1 MTATVLTG
9 QDKQARD
16 DTMADVRLAIADGL
30 TAHDLD
36 VIDPAGDGSQYLKVT
51 NARNAL
57 CEIMI
62 NGNGSVSWEYRSF
75 TGTPGPAQI
84 TGMVLELISAG
95 DDIERRHAP
104 LSRKPALTLTDI
116 VGWILRERGM
126 HVRLAE
132 PGRADDIGELP
143 AEIAVTNPARPDRGT
158 ARVSD
163 GGMIL
168 WQCHLRDPAASTP
181 GIDPREIAGTIA
193 RALIG
198 AEGR

>member
-1 MTATVLTG
+1 MTATTLTG
-9 QDKQARD
+9 QDKLTCD
-16 DTMADVRLAIADGL
+16 NTMDGIRLVVADGL

-36 VIDPAGDGSQYLKVT
+36 VIDPAGNGSQYLQVT

-95 DDIERRHAP
+95 DGIEHRHAP

-116 VGWILRERGM
+116 VGWMLRERGM

-132 PGRADDIGELP
+132 PGWADDIGELP
-143 AEIAVTNPARPDRGT
+143 AEIAVTNAARPGRGA

-163 GGMIL
+163 DGMIR
-168 WQCHLRDPAASTP
+168 WECRLRDPAAGTP
-181 GIDPREIAGTIA
+181 GIDPREIAATIA
-193 RALIG
+193 RALVC